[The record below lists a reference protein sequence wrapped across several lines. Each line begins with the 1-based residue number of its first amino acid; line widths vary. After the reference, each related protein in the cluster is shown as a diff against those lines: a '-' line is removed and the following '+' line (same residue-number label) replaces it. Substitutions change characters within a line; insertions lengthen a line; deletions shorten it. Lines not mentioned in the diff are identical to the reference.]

1 MEPTPLTLTERIVY
15 LKKCAGSLR
24 RLDKAAGLKPGYCH
38 ALVARIDNPHLSTLH
53 KIADGAGV
61 ARSWVT
67 NGDGPLPPAEGIRS
81 AVAAACAD
89 VPDEDEG
96 DVDEAALSAPAL
108 DPPRVI
114 LPGLDPNDPEPQVL
128 ASPEWY
134 AWMERENARIAA
146 EDDPYAPAKVAA
158 AKAKLAAE
166 DAKRAETVVKAML
179 ARKAERDAAEAK
191 RDAAEAEA
199 AKKRVA

>member
-38 ALVARIDNPHLSTLH
+38 ALVARIDDPHLSTLH

-89 VPDEDEG
+89 APDEDE
-96 DVDEAALSAPAL
+96 DEADEAEAPVFSDLPSVPVITDEEKARFRARLAERRAL
-108 DPPRVI
+108 D
-114 LPGLDPNDPEPQVL
+114 
-128 ASPEWY
+128 
-134 AWMERENARIAA
+134 
-146 EDDPYAPAKVAA
+146 
-158 AKAKLAAE
+158 
-166 DAKRAETVVKAML
+166 
-179 ARKAERDAAEAK
+179 
-191 RDAAEAEA
+191 EAEA

>member
-38 ALVARIDNPHLSTLH
+38 ALVARIDDPHLSTLH

-67 NGDGPLPPAEGIRS
+67 NGDGPLPPAEGIRN

-89 VPDEDEG
+89 TPDEDEA
-96 DVDEAALSAPAL
+96 DADEGAPPAPAATVW
-108 DPPRVI
+108 PTREI
-114 LPGLDPNDPEPQVL
+114 LPGLDPNDPEPPTFT
-128 ASPEWY
+128 SPEWY
-134 AWMERENARIAA
+134 AWMERENARIDALPIPGNCPVAA
-146 EDDPYAPAKVAA
+146 PKKVA
-158 AKAKLAAE
+158 
-166 DAKRAETVVKAML
+166 
-179 ARKAERDAAEAK
+179 
-191 RDAAEAEA
+191 
-199 AKKRVA
+199 